1 MWLLHLIFGLLL
13 LILGLLIRR
22 KKAVDLLAGSD
33 RTQNKEALAKTAGLG
48 LTIIGALLI
57 IFGLLDRFK
66 VISTWIVMWASGAVI
81 LIGCILIALKVRR
94 V

>member
-1 MWLLHLIFGLLL
+1 MWLLHLIFGILLL
-13 LILGLLIRR
+13 LLGLLIWR

-33 RTQNKEALAKTAGLG
+33 RTKNKEALAKTAGLG

-57 IFGLLDRFK
+57 IFGLLDYFN
-66 VISTWIVMWASGAVI
+66 VLSAWIIMWASGGVI